1 MTTWDDNARGESRY
15 HSSSPPLICPGAA
28 APTHQPLP
36 EKPMTTHEEE
46 DLPISKTR
54 RKQQM
59 DELQALGEELV
70 TLSPERLKKI
80 DLPENLRDAVNAAQ
94 RMTRPDEARRRQ
106 MQYIGKLMRDA
117 EIDPI
122 RAALAPLRGESASE
136 TAKLHRL
143 ERWRTELLADEK
155 VLHEIATRYPAV
167 DLQHLRSLRRA
178 ALKEAEQNKAPRSSR
193 AIFQFLKDLENDAG
207 AARPDAQ
214 TDPEGR

>member
-1 MTTWDDNARGESRY
+1 MNTN
-15 HSSSPPLICPGAA
+15 
-28 APTHQPLP
+28 
-36 EKPMTTHEEE
+36 EEE

-80 DLPENLRDAVNAAQ
+80 DLPESLRDAVSAAQ
-94 RMTRPDEARRRQ
+94 RKTRPDEARRRQ
-106 MQYIGKLMRDA
+106 MQYIGRLMRDA
-117 EIDPI
+117 EVEPI
-122 RAALAPLRGESASE
+122 RATLALLRGESASE

-155 VLHEIATRYPAV
+155 VLHEIATRYPAA

-193 AIFQFLKDLENDAG
+193 AIFQFLKDLENETDA
-207 AARPDAQ
+207 ASPDAQ
-214 TDPEGR
+214 AESDGG